1 MEKQDIIHVFQHEF
15 GRLLTPMEK
24 EIIADWKKDGFDE
37 ETIIKAAYA
46 YEQETNFRAKY
57 KPTFKG
63 GAQ

>member
-1 MEKQDIIHVFQHEF
+1 MQII
-15 GRLLTPMEK
+15 GKR
-24 EIIADWKKDGFDE
+24 FDE

-46 YEQETNFRAKY
+46 YEQATNFREKY